1 MVPIF
6 VVLEYRF
13 KKFLLKI
20 TRNVRNYKNLVTKK
34 KKKKTLANAKL
45 NGLIVNFMVK

>member
-34 KKKKTLANAKL
+34 KKKTLANAKL